1 MIGRRIRGRSPTRRS
16 SAAMRLASVENAGP
30 DNVQDVLRVE
40 LRDARQVSIA
50 VAFVT
55 SDGLDQILQL
65 LVEGLS
71 IRSIERVID
80 THRDT
85 ILNVL
90 VVAGGLRAAL

>member
-1 MIGRRIRGRSPTRRS
+1 
-16 SAAMRLASVENAGP
+16 MRLASVENAGP